1 MAMTGSGDRLA
12 RGAVKAA
19 FSMPS
24 RVKNSKWKKA
34 FDDFD
39 PEKYRR
45 DASAEKTGNA
55 GAQSGKATSSD
66 KPVIVKR

>member
-24 RVKNSKWKKA
+24 RVKKSQWSKA

-45 DASAEKTGNA
+45 DASAEKAGDA
-55 GAQSGKATSSD
+55 GAQSGED
-66 KPVIVKR
+66 KPSKPVVVRR